1 MLPFPK
7 TNEVPGNAGRRG
19 KQGDRRWGV
28 GRKVGDGGGGGE
40 YCLTH
45 LEVDGDRKL
54 GVHVSKGY

>member
-28 GRKVGDGGGGGE
+28 GRKVGDGGEGE
-40 YCLTH
+40 NT
-45 LEVDGDRKL
+45 V
-54 GVHVSKGY
+54 